1 MKYLALIFLLPSAL
15 FAALTQEQLT
25 KVDGLYDSAI
35 SMIESGDKSKRNEIL
50 EQLKEAR
57 GILMLD
63 ENLPENLE
71 EQLTKINSHIYWQT
85 KFSTTEDLKMKTET
99 KKKAV
104 KEKSKKENL
113 GDSFKKENYARW
125 LKEKKE
131 RQQQF
136 QSISKQAMS
145 YEKKHGDDHQSN
157 LLNFLDLQLKVVDH
171 ETGADMLNKARYYK
185 EQIDKEQQD
194 LLDPVLDSIS
204 NYKSYLSAKDFD
216 ALFMELARK
225 LKYGNYDSKTKKAVK
240 QYAVEIQALSKMKKR
255 LMSSLSAKNAI
266 AVPSTLL
273 SDFDGV
279 VSKATTSGVEIL
291 SNAGQRSTIGWG
303 VISEEAICSMSL
315 NFMDAKNS
323 DDLFV
328 LVVSNL
334 RMGRYESAFEYL
346 NELMK
351 LDSKNYLRY
360 REFLA
365 ECETGY
371 RLKYGEIF
379 EKAFLRVEELS
390 ASGQVKQAFQIMDE
404 LMNTYMNSPLGQSY
418 VERFNFIYDGILRA

>member
-1 MKYLALIFLLPSAL
+1 MKYIFLVFLLPATL
-15 FAALTQEQLT
+15 LAALTQDQLA

-35 SMIESGDKSKRNEIL
+35 GLIESGDKSKRNEIL

-57 GILMLD
+57 AILMQD

-85 KFSTTEDLKMKTET
+85 KFSTTEDLKLQTEK
-99 KKKAV
+99 KKKAS
-104 KEKSKKENL
+104 KEKEKKTTL

-131 RQQQF
+131 RQKQF
-136 QSISKQAMS
+136 QSISQQAMN
-145 YEKKHGDDHQSN
+145 YEKRHGEDHHSN

-171 ETGADMLNKARYYK
+171 EAGADMLKKARYYQ
-185 EQIDKEQQD
+185 EQINKEKQE

-204 NYKSYLSAKDFD
+204 NYKTYLSSKNFD
-216 ALFMELARK
+216 ALFTELVRK
-225 LKYGNYDSKTKKAVK
+225 LKYGNYDSKTKKVVK
-240 QYAVEIQALSKMKKR
+240 QYAVEIDALSKMKKR
-255 LMSSLSAKNAI
+255 LMSSLSSKNSI

-273 SDFDGV
+273 NDFEGV
-279 VSKATTSGVEIL
+279 VSKATTDGVEVL
-291 SNAGQRSTIGWG
+291 SNAGQKSTIGWG
-303 VISEEAICSMSL
+303 VISEDAICSMSL

-323 DDLFV
+323 EDLFI

-334 RMGRYESAFEYL
+334 RMGRYEKAFEYL

-360 REFLA
+360 RDFLA
-365 ECETGY
+365 QCETGY

-390 ASGQVKQAFQIMDE
+390 ASGQASQAFQIMEE

-418 VERFNFIYDGILRA
+418 LQRFNFVYDGILRA